1 MAKSTKRGDA
11 LLEEALLKESERE
24 VEALKSAL
32 DGDPFLSRQVDDMY
46 LSNRKKMADQIRR
59 RLKKKRSMHRQMAAL
74 AAALV
79 LAMAGSYRFLK
90 PAPDDV
96 ALARPTQSGGMA
108 TPPVYTPSP
117 RPDTAAQTAPVTEA
131 PTATPPVTAEP
142 SPTPRPTAAPM
153 AEPTPTP
160 TAAPTIEP
168 TPPVTPSLAPAAQ
181 WQGRYLPKLPETYR
195 LTEVTASDGG
205 RAAHYQTED
214 GRRIVFTEYD
224 AATIPGAL
232 PEGSY
237 RYHAMENGVVAFI
250 HQGEEGLTV
259 TWDMQGQTFSLWGAE
274 PADALLSYAAGV
286 APVR

>member
-1 MAKSTKRGDA
+1 MARSTKRRDA

-24 VEALKSAL
+24 VEALQATL
-32 DGDPFLSRQVDDMY
+32 DNDPFLSRQVDDMY
-46 LSNRKKMADQIRR
+46 LSNRKKIADQIHR
-59 RLKKKRSMHRQMAAL
+59 RLKKKRSMHWQMAAL

-79 LAMAGSYRFLK
+79 LVMAGSYRFLK

-96 ALARPTQSGGMA
+96 ALAQPTQSGGMA
-108 TPPVYTPSP
+108 PLPGFTPSP
-117 RPDTAAQTAPVTEA
+117 VPDTATPTAPVTEA

-142 SPTPRPTAAPM
+142 TPTPTATPT

-168 TPPVTPSLAPAAQ
+168 TPPVTPSMAPANQ

-195 LTEVTASDGG
+195 LTEVTAVDGG

-224 AATIPGAL
+224 TTTIPGAL

-259 TWDMQGQTFSLWGAE
+259 TWDMKGQTFSLWGRE
-274 PADALLSYAAGV
+274 NEDTLLTYVAGV
-286 APVR
+286 APVQ

>member
-1 MAKSTKRGDA
+1 MARSTKRGDA

-32 DGDPFLSRQVDDMY
+32 DSDPFLSRQVDDMY

-96 ALARPTQSGGMA
+96 ALTQPTQSGGMA
-108 TPPVYTPSP
+108 TLPVYTPSP
-117 RPDTAAQTAPVTEA
+117 RPDTAAQTAPVTAA
-131 PTATPPVTAEP
+131 PTVTPPVTAEP
-142 SPTPRPTAAPM
+142 TFAP
-153 AEPTPTP
+153 APTPTP
-160 TAAPTIEP
+160 TAEPAPLATPSP
-168 TPPVTPSLAPAAQ
+168 TPAAR

-195 LTEVTASDGG
+195 LTEVTAPDGG

-237 RYHAMENGVVAFI
+237 RYHAMENGAVAFI
-250 HQGEEGLTV
+250 HQGENGLTV

-274 PADALLSYAAGV
+274 SADALLSYAAGV

>member
-1 MAKSTKRGDA
+1 MAGSVKHGDA
-11 LLEEALLKESERE
+11 WLEEALLKESERE
-24 VEALKSAL
+24 VEALQAAL
-32 DGDPFLSRQVDDMY
+32 DSDPFLSRQVDDMY
-46 LSNRKKMADQIRR
+46 LSNRKKMADQIHR
-59 RLKKKRSMHRQMAAL
+59 RLKKKRSMHWQMAAL

-79 LAMAGSYRFLK
+79 LVMAGSYRFLK

-96 ALARPTQSGGMA
+96 ALTRPTQSGGMA
-108 TPPVYTPSP
+108 TLPGFTPSP
-117 RPDTAAQTAPVTEA
+117 APDTATPTAPVTEM

-142 SPTPRPTAAPM
+142 APTLTPT

-160 TAAPTIEP
+160 TAAPTTEP
-168 TPPVTPSLAPAAQ
+168 TPPATPSPAPADQ

-195 LTEVTASDGG
+195 LTAVTAVDGG
-205 RAAHYQTED
+205 RAANYQTED

-224 AATIPGAL
+224 TLTIPGAL

-274 PADALLSYAAGV
+274 PEDVLLSYAAGV
-286 APVR
+286 APVQ